1 MLPSGCSS
9 ATRAGKRDQRLVRAE
24 FCISIVL
31 GVQRI
36 SLEKSK
42 KNRRGTQRAMDAKEV
57 GINPGAACRIE
68 WVLILDQGVPSRI
81 VCPAMIR
88 VTQVTAARDILP
100 SKSNSVVSWPSTAA
114 DLDLG
119 FKTLSDGAANRF
131 PVAKVNSGVSWAA

>member
-1 MLPSGCSS
+1 LASRLGPTVLLADGNGRLVVLVLPSGCSS

-57 GINPGAACRIE
+57 GINPGAAC
-68 WVLILDQGVPSRI
+68 
-81 VCPAMIR
+81 
-88 VTQVTAARDILP
+88 
-100 SKSNSVVSWPSTAA
+100 
-114 DLDLG
+114 
-119 FKTLSDGAANRF
+119 
-131 PVAKVNSGVSWAA
+131 

>member
-1 MLPSGCSS
+1 VFKCD
-9 ATRAGKRDQRLVRAE
+9 TCRGKGPEARSCRVLHQR
-24 FCISIVL
+24 

-36 SLEKSK
+36 SLEMSK
-42 KNRRGTQRAMDAKEV
+42 KNRRGTQRAIDAKEV
-57 GINPGAACRIE
+57 GINPGAACRID

-88 VTQVTAARDILP
+88 VTQVTAAGDILP
-100 SKSNSVVSWPSTAA
+100 SKSKSVVSWTLCFPSSAA